1 MCIFLEKQWPFW
13 QKNGDEN
20 LRQPPSGPRH
30 IWKICGNTGSWLDR
44 EELGQMFFNLNVLVC
59 CSRNGDLLGSL
70 FAYIYICIY
79 VTYMYT
85 GCFGD
90 LGDHF

>member
-1 MCIFLEKQWPFW
+1 
-13 QKNGDEN
+13 
-20 LRQPPSGPRH
+20 
-30 IWKICGNTGSWLDR
+30 
-44 EELGQMFFNLNVLVC
+44 MFFNLNVLVC

-70 FAYIYICIY
+70 FAYIYIYICIY